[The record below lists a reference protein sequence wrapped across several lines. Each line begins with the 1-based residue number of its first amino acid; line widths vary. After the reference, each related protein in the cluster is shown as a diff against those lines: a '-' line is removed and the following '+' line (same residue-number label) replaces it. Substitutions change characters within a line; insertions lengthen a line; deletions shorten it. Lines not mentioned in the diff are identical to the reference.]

1 MESDHTCPLAYY
13 PVISPAGDKQIFAV
27 VKLRITDGH
36 LLPISLTGNRQLLCN
51 EDNPALFFVGYLH
64 VFS

>member
-36 LLPISLTGNRQLLCN
+36 FAANLLDRKSAAI
-51 EDNPALFFVGYLH
+51 V
-64 VFS
+64 